1 MMTHVWQQPMTYG
14 NIAFY
19 AAAKEPGL
27 WEPTVSAARLYTWMP
42 GRCGGVGKLLLPD
55 QVLS

>member
-1 MMTHVWQQPMTYG
+1 MTYG

-19 AAAKEPGL
+19 AAAKEPGF